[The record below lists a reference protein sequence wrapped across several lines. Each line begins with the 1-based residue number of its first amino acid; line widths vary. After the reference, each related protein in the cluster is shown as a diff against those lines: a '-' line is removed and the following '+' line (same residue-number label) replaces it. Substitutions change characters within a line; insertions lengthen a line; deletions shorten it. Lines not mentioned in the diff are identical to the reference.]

1 MNALR
6 FTASGSALLLRR
18 EKNTAADCA
27 STDRN
32 CRNVGI
38 RQRSSEVNIIAVTN
52 IGVRRATI
60 SIEILVKTHTDI
72 QRIGF

>member
-6 FTASGSALLLRR
+6 FTASSAALLLRR

-32 CRNVGI
+32 RWNVGI
-38 RQRSSEVNIIAVTN
+38 RQRSSEVNVIAMTN
-52 IGVRRATI
+52 IGVLRATI
-60 SIEILVKTHTDI
+60 SVEILVKTHTDI